1 MGCSKRNFDYCG
13 RMSKAFTREDDADDE
28 PVLPAPVSLLPPG
41 TKNLLTPAGAER
53 LRGELARLGDKRPPL
68 FAKAAADRD
77 AKRELA
83 QLDQRIR
90 QLQASLAQA
99 EIVPPPQAD
108 AAAVQ
113 FGSTVTVRDSRGE
126 ESVYR
131 IVGVDE
137 ADFARNE
144 VSWLS
149 PIAKALLNAK
159 LGQRVTFKF
168 PKGATELE
176 VVRIS

>member
-1 MGCSKRNFDYCG
+1 
-13 RMSKAFTREDDADDE
+13 MSKAFTREDDADDE
-28 PVLPAPVSLLPPG
+28 PVLPAPVSLLPAG
-41 TKNLLTPAGAER
+41 TKNLVTPAGAER
-53 LRGELARLGDKRPPL
+53 LRAELARLGDERPPL
-68 FAKAAADRD
+68 FAKAAADREV
-77 AKRELA
+77 KRELA

-99 EIVPPPQAD
+99 EIVPPPQAG
-108 AAAVQ
+108 ATTVQ

-144 VSWLS
+144 VSWQS

-159 LGQRVTFKF
+159 LGQRVPFKF

-176 VVRIS
+176 IIRIS

>member
-1 MGCSKRNFDYCG
+1 
-13 RMSKAFTREDDADDE
+13 MSKAFTREDDADDS

-41 TKNLLTPAGAER
+41 TRNLLTPEGAER
-53 LRGELARLGDKRPPL
+53 LRGELDRLGEKRPVFGP
-68 FAKAAADRD
+68 KAAEDREV
-77 AKRELA
+77 KRELA

-90 QLQASLAQA
+90 QLQASLASA
-99 EIVPPPQAD
+99 EIVAPPPPGSD
-108 AAAVQ
+108 TVQ
-113 FGSTVTVRDSRGE
+113 FGATVTVRDTRGE
-126 ESVYR
+126 ESVYK

-137 ADFARNE
+137 ADFSRNE

-159 LGQRVTFKF
+159 LGQRVPFKF

-176 VVRIS
+176 IVRIA